1 MTHNWI
7 VEADLWTE
15 VATSCFGGIAISCS
29 YWGSYPELL
38 FEVATS
44 IIIIIMMMINN
55 IVNFT
60 PFN

>member
-1 MTHNWI
+1 M
-7 VEADLWTE
+7 EADLWIE
-15 VATSCFGGIAISCS
+15 VATSCFGGIAIMCS
-29 YWGSYPELL
+29 YWGCYPELL

-44 IIIIIMMMINN
+44 VIIIIMMMINN